1 MKKSLYYITILILLF
16 GFYFSFTNRKL
27 EYSKNIMK
35 MDTYINIKL
44 YSKNR
49 KADKILNEVEYI
61 YNKYDILADAYTKH
75 DNVINVYYLNNDLKI
90 DEKIEIDKK
99 LSELIKYGLN
109 MYDETDG
116 YINIALGNV
125 IDVWKKYRD
134 DIPQLFELITSG
146 SIDIN
151 DVYLEGNEYMRKSDV
166 KLDLGSYAKG
176 YVTEI
181 VGEYLE
187 NEGIN
192 KYLINAGGNVKV
204 GSSYK
209 SDGYAVGIEEPFNT
223 SKIYKVLHVEN
234 ESVVTSGSYQR
245 YYEYNGKNYN
255 HIINPKTLF
264 PDNYTKSVTVITKDS
279 KKADILSTYLF
290 LLPIDDALEYVNN
303 LDDVEAIWYSDE
315 IYYSNGF
322 DKYE

>member
-1 MKKSLYYITILILLF
+1 M
-16 GFYFSFTNRKL
+16 
-27 EYSKNIMK
+27 
-35 MDTYINIKL
+35 
-44 YSKNR
+44 
-49 KADKILNEVEYI
+49 
-61 YNKYDILADAYTKH
+61 
-75 DNVINVYYLNNDLKI
+75 
-90 DEKIEIDKK
+90 
-99 LSELIKYGLN
+99 
-109 MYDETDG
+109 
-116 YINIALGNV
+116 
-125 IDVWKKYRD
+125 
-134 DIPQLFELITSG
+134 
-146 SIDIN
+146 
-151 DVYLEGNEYMRKSDV
+151 
-166 KLDLGSYAKG
+166 
-176 YVTEI
+176 
-181 VGEYLE
+181 GEYLE

-290 LLPIDDALEYVNN
+290 LLPIDDGLEYVNN

>member
-1 MKKSLYYITILILLF
+1 MKKIIVILVGILVLC
-16 GFYFSFTNRKL
+16 GCSNQKMDKYDMFY
-27 EYSKNIMK
+27 
-35 MDTYINIKL
+35 MDTYIEIKL
-44 YSKNR
+44 YDVSNSSEVFK
-49 KADKILNEVEYI
+49 KIDSIYKEYNQLCDR
-61 YNKYDILADAYTKH
+61 YNSYDGI
-75 DNVINVYYLNNDLKI
+75 VNVYYLNNDLKI

-116 YINIALGNV
+116 YINIALGHV

-134 DIPQLFELITSG
+134 EGTDIPQLVELMTSG
-146 SIDIN
+146 AIDIN

-290 LLPIDDALEYVNN
+290 LLPIDDGLEYVNN

>member
-1 MKKSLYYITILILLF
+1 M
-16 GFYFSFTNRKL
+16 
-27 EYSKNIMK
+27 
-35 MDTYINIKL
+35 
-44 YSKNR
+44 
-49 KADKILNEVEYI
+49 
-61 YNKYDILADAYTKH
+61 
-75 DNVINVYYLNNDLKI
+75 
-90 DEKIEIDKK
+90 
-99 LSELIKYGLN
+99 
-109 MYDETDG
+109 
-116 YINIALGNV
+116 
-125 IDVWKKYRD
+125 
-134 DIPQLFELITSG
+134 
-146 SIDIN
+146 
-151 DVYLEGNEYMRKSDV
+151 
-166 KLDLGSYAKG
+166 
-176 YVTEI
+176 
-181 VGEYLE
+181 
-187 NEGIN
+187 
-192 KYLINAGGNVKV
+192 KV

-290 LLPIDDALEYVNN
+290 LLPIDDGLEYVNN

>member
-1 MKKSLYYITILILLF
+1 M
-16 GFYFSFTNRKL
+16 
-27 EYSKNIMK
+27 E
-35 MDTYINIKL
+35 
-44 YSKNR
+44 
-49 KADKILNEVEYI
+49 
-61 YNKYDILADAYTKH
+61 
-75 DNVINVYYLNNDLKI
+75 
-90 DEKIEIDKK
+90 
-99 LSELIKYGLN
+99 
-109 MYDETDG
+109 
-116 YINIALGNV
+116 
-125 IDVWKKYRD
+125 KYRD
-134 DIPQLFELITSG
+134 EGSDIPQLFELMTSG

-290 LLPIDDALEYVNN
+290 LLPIDDGLEYVNN